1 MKSRE
6 THPLPKIRLASN
18 GMTSVGAAEDEYV
31 SFDVG
36 CDDYDG

>member
-36 CDDYDG
+36 CDDCDG